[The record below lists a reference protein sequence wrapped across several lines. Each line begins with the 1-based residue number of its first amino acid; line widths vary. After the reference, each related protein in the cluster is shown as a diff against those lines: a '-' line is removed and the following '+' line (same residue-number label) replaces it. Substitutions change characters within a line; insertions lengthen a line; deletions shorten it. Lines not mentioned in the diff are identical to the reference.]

1 MNKTEN
7 RWVKLNQFLEKYMG
21 LKSYGHKV
29 VLVLITLF
37 FITFVLANL
46 LLINLS
52 LEKEIKQVTVSLENV
67 VEIKSSQILDRI
79 ENIEDNGKILIA
91 SFRQQKEKDKFSIPL
106 FHKFKVEGIYDVE
119 ESTFI
124 GKKLSLLPVDFKKAS
139 TAKYS
144 LFGDY
149 IIINLSNLFY
159 IFVKKENV
167 EKILNPDRTLL
178 SEYEPV
184 FILDR
189 KPKNYSAFVCRTKK
203 IENSNFFLTGCIEKN
218 SIVSKKFAEAV
229 RENGIVFLFFFVLAV
244 ALYGTFF
251 KNILLFPVIKLKT
264 DIEKMNKE
272 GLEKVRFTLHQYG
285 TDEFAQ
291 ISQVLEETRQKILK
305 HQKGTALVLE
315 TTSKMISM
323 TNDIHKFSLYT
334 INRLDELLN
343 AEGTVLCLYSKPE
356 DSCAFKVHSE
366 KYLIGTVFSQLENF
380 VFEKF
385 SEIKRKNSFKQI
397 SISPYN
403 IILVKK
409 EVNEEFSIYVTVFR
423 KEGLFSDE
431 DINYLDMVLS
441 HLVYSINL
449 LNLATYDPLTK
460 MYNRRA
466 VVQYA
471 TKEVERSIRY
481 NHPFS
486 VILLDIDDFKAVNDT
501 YGHTIGDIVLKKIAY
516 LIAEE
521 VRETDKVGRYGGEEF
536 IVILPETSVD
546 NAVKLAERIRR
557 KISEF
562 SFEINNYVLTIT
574 VSIGVAG
581 LGEHGKTFEEILQAA
596 DLALYEAKRK
606 GKNRVA
612 VLKKEEIEKIQREEF
627 QSKNFLEKALQENR
641 VIPFFQPIVD
651 IKTGE
656 TAGYEILARI
666 KDKNSIIPA
675 YQFISTSIK
684 FGIVLKID
692 EIVQQK
698 TIQFLSQLDRPPKM
712 LFFNLSRP
720 YIQDIHHILKL
731 VELLERY
738 KIPKDIIVLEIT
750 EEEAIS
756 EITVVKEAIRIAK
769 SKGIRFALDDF
780 GVGYS
785 TFSYIKHFDIDII
798 KLDGS
803 LVKNINEDK
812 DNQIIV
818 GGIAYICRKKGIK
831 LLAEMVETEE
841 ELETL
846 KQLGVDY
853 AQGFLFGKA
862 SPNMDKH

>member
-1 MNKTEN
+1 
-7 RWVKLNQFLEKYMG
+7 MG